1 LRVDP
6 GRLQGSDV
14 EHDRQG
20 ARGRQ
25 VDRQTRSGW
34 HRQHRG
40 SRARQVQGHP
50 GRGPMRVVAGV
61 LLLLAL
67 TGSRALAQAVFLD
80 KPVQAGELILFPDI
94 NNPRAFYYLPN
105 KIVLGKGKEGTPQF
119 SFLRWVENE
128 KSTGEETRSEG
139 EGGGIVHTVVQLEVT
154 PDQIAEAERE
164 LQRKVKSAG
173 SGDQAT
179 ILGPII
185 YKKGTMAL
193 ISSAADDKG
202 GFTK

>member
-1 LRVDP
+1 
-6 GRLQGSDV
+6 
-14 EHDRQG
+14 
-20 ARGRQ
+20 
-25 VDRQTRSGW
+25 
-34 HRQHRG
+34 
-40 SRARQVQGHP
+40 
-50 GRGPMRVVAGV
+50 MRVVAGV

-105 KIVLGKGKEGTPQF
+105 KIVLGKNKDATPQF

-154 PDQIAEAERE
+154 PEQIAEAERE

-173 SGDQAT
+173 SGDEAT
-179 ILGPII
+179 IVGPII

-193 ISSAADDKG
+193 IFFWSASVVARCASRRPRNSGTIGNVRPSRFFVVPTSSVTTPARTSTCRHWSG
-202 GFTK
+202 RISLLSRQPVR